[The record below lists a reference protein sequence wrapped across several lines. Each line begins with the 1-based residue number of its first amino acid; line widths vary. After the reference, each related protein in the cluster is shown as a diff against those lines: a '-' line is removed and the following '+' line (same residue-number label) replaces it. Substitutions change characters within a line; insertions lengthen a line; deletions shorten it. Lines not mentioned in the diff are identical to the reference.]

1 MPSQSIYSLKNIG
14 LPALSTPE
22 DFAHATRLS
31 LGKIQF
37 LSFASDSL
45 YKIYSLNKINGGV
58 RVIAQPSRE
67 LKALQ
72 SWILRNILDKLLSS
86 PYSTGFERGSS
97 ILDNAKPH
105 VGSNYILTIDL
116 ENFFPSI
123 KAAKVYGVF
132 RSIGYNKEMATLLTN
147 LCTYSGRL
155 PQGAPTSPKLANL
168 ICSKL
173 DSRIQGYAG
182 PKGITYTRYADD
194 MTFSAHTATK
204 IQRTKEFIN
213 TIVSGED
220 LTINKFKT
228 KVYGT
233 KRQKKVTGLVLSR
246 NSVGIG
252 REKLREIRS
261 QLHHIYTE
269 KKNNYSSVNGTL
281 SYVYS
286 VDKKAYKKLY
296 TYIETLKAKYPD
308 FSAKGL
314 INCQIVKS

>member
-1 MPSQSIYSLKNIG
+1 MTSQSIYSLKNIG
-14 LPALSTPE
+14 LPAISCLDDFTLS
-22 DFAHATRLS
+22 TRLS
-31 LGKIQF
+31 FGKIQF

-45 YKIYSLNKINGGV
+45 YKVYYLPKISGGT
-58 RVIAQPSRE
+58 RQIAQPSRE

-72 SWILRNILDKLLSS
+72 GWILRNILDKLLSS
-86 PYSTGFERGSS
+86 PYSTGFEIGSS

-105 VGSNYILTIDL
+105 VGSSYILTIDL

-123 KAAKVYGVF
+123 KANKVYGVF
-132 RSIGYNKEMATLLTN
+132 RSIGYNKEISTLFTN

-173 DSRIQGYAG
+173 DSRIQGYVG

-204 IQRTKEFIN
+204 IQKTKQFIN
-213 TIVSGED
+213 TIVYDENFI
-220 LTINKFKT
+220 INKFKT
-228 KVYGT
+228 KVCGT
-233 KRQKKVTGLVLSR
+233 KRQKKVTGLVLSE

-252 REKLREIRS
+252 RVKLREIRA
-261 QLHHIYTE
+261 QLHHLYTE
-269 KKNNYSSVNGTL
+269 KKDDYSSVNGIL

-286 VDKKAYKKLY
+286 VDKKAYIKLY
-296 TYIETLKAKYPD
+296 KYIDKLEVKYSD
-308 FSAKGL
+308 FATKEL
-314 INCQIVKS
+314 INRKISK